1 MNNLGNLEEIILLIV
16 MSMDGEAYGVSVA
29 EKYQE
34 LMKKSIAIPS
44 IHTVLKRL
52 EHKGFVLS
60 SMGGATKER
69 GGRQKRLYEIT
80 KYGYQNLSELQQKRN
95 HLWALSPNLKF
106 NLL

>member
-34 LMKKSIAIPS
+34 LMNKSIAIPS

-52 EHKGFVLS
+52 ETKGFVLS
-60 SMGGATKER
+60 KMGGATKER
-69 GGRQKRLYEIT
+69 GGRQKRLYEVT

-95 HLWALSPNLKF
+95 HLWALRPNLKF
-106 NLL
+106 N